1 MKKNRKKFKFLP
13 LSLCGRLMVYVY
25 FIALTLPLSF
35 AILTAF
41 KTEQERVINPIG
53 LPESFSFDN
62 FFTAWEVGKLLS
74 ATKNSIIIAGGGT
87 ILCMLLSIIVT
98 YCLNRLRGY
107 KIGTVLYM
115 VVLSSIF
122 IPGVGTATGLL
133 LRRNLGLYDN
143 LHGEII
149 CASLNIATAVF
160 MISSFLRTF
169 PAELEEA
176 AILDG
181 ATDTQICFRIV
192 TPLVKPVIVSMAI
205 LTFRGMWNDGLGPM
219 LTLRSEELY
228 TIPMSLLLNFI
239 KGTTTIYTTM
249 FAGVIITAV
258 PVVILFCLF
267 QKEFTNAMVGGVKG

>member
-1 MKKNRKKFKFLP
+1 M
-13 LSLCGRLMVYVY
+13 SLLGKIMVYVY
-25 FIALTLPLSF
+25 FIALTLPLTF

-53 LPESFSFDN
+53 LPESFSLDN

-74 ATKNSIIIAGGGT
+74 ATKNSIIIAGGAT
-87 ILCMLLSIIVT
+87 ILCMVLSIIVA

-115 VVLSSIF
+115 LVLSSLF

-133 LRRNLGLYDN
+133 LRRNLGLYNN

-149 CASLNIATAVF
+149 CASLNITTAVF

-181 ATDTQICFRIV
+181 ASDTQICFRIV
-192 TPLVKPVIVSMAI
+192 TPLVKPVIVSMSI
-205 LTFRGMWNDGLGPM
+205 LTFRGQWNNGLGPM

-249 FAGVIITAV
+249 FAGVIITAI